1 VLIYSSMLFST
12 LFSQCLLLHIER
24 VWHNMSRFFLEIVV
38 LRCNVCGKVWD
49 SEFLEL
55 TIGSINTLLNDF
67 ALRIKLAEFA
77 TWFILMEESGLAKLF
92 VLFRVDNTAVSAFLS
107 FFKLTLSHFGQLEL
121 ICLEF
126 DQSLSWVDHIVLCK
140 VLIDRLVVI
149 LNDSGVSCKHWLN
162 FVKEHDLMRVIEV
175 LVFDGGSY
183 SLFEFV
189 ILG

>member
-1 VLIYSSMLFST
+1 
-12 LFSQCLLLHIER
+12 
-24 VWHNMSRFFLEIVV
+24 
-38 LRCNVCGKVWD
+38 
-49 SEFLEL
+49 LEL

-126 DQSLSWVDHIVLCK
+126 DQSLS
-140 VLIDRLVVI
+140 
-149 LNDSGVSCKHWLN
+149 
-162 FVKEHDLMRVIEV
+162 
-175 LVFDGGSY
+175 
-183 SLFEFV
+183 
-189 ILG
+189 